1 MRLLLKI
8 LAAPAMLLLA
18 LTVAFCTFLLSVAG
32 FLSWILSVLV
42 AVGAA
47 LLFISH
53 QPMGGIAFL
62 VIAFLISPYGLPA
75 LAAWVVGKLDGL
87 KFSLRDFIMG

>member
-18 LTVAFCTFLLSVAG
+18 LAVAFCTFLLSVAG

-53 QPMGGIAFL
+53 QHMGGIAFL
-62 VIAFLISPYGLPA
+62 VIAFFISPYGLPA
-75 LAAWVVGKLDGL
+75 FAAWVVGKLDGL